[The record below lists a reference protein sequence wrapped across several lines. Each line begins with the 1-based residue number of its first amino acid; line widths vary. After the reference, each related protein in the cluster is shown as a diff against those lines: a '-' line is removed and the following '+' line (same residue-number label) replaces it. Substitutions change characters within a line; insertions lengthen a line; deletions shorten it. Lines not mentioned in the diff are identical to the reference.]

1 MAKRWLLKSEP
12 EVYPFAKLVEEKS
25 TTWDGVRNP
34 QARNNLAAMSV
45 GDLVF
50 FYHSHDTEVVGIAK
64 VTKTAFPDPTADDP
78 RWLAVGL
85 AAVEALPAPVSLEA
99 IKADKAL
106 RELQL
111 VTHSRLSVMPV
122 DAAQWAR
129 IEALSREAARGSSKG
144 ERPSEGR
151 PERGRKR
158 SAQRAAGERSKSV

>member
-1 MAKRWLLKSEP
+1 MA
-12 EVYPFAKLVEEKS
+12 
-25 TTWDGVRNP
+25 
-34 QARNNLAAMSV
+34 V

-50 FYHSHDTEVVGIAK
+50 FYHSHDNEVVGVAK

-85 AAVEALPAPVSLEA
+85 AAVEALPAPVSLDA
-99 IKADKAL
+99 IKADPAL

-129 IEALSREAARGSSKG
+129 IEALRARSRERL
-144 ERPSEGR
+144 RD
-151 PERGRKR
+151 R
-158 SAQRAAGERSKSV
+158 SRAAGCGFVSKFGRLATLWPPESSGVK

>member
-1 MAKRWLLKSEP
+1 MGKRWLLKSEP
-12 EVYPFAKLVEEKS
+12 EVYPFAKLVQDER

-34 QARNNLAAMSV
+34 QARNNLAAMAV

-78 RWLAVGL
+78 RWLAVEL
-85 AAVEALPAPVSLEA
+85 AALEALPAPVSLEA

-122 DAAQWAR
+122 GAAQWAR
-129 IEALSREAARGSSKG
+129 IEALSREAARS
-144 ERPSEGR
+144 SEGR

-158 SAQRAAGERSKSV
+158 RSRAQRGAAERSQSD

>member
-1 MAKRWLLKSEP
+1 MGKRWLLKSEP
-12 EVYPFAKLVEEKS
+12 EVYPFAKLVQDER

-78 RWLAVGL
+78 RWLAVEL
-85 AAVEALPAPVSLEA
+85 AAVEPLPAPVSLEA

-129 IEALSREAARGSSKG
+129 IEALSRDAARVPRSGKAPPAAASSRSSAGSRRS
-144 ERPSEGR
+144 GR
-151 PERGRKR
+151 PVPRP
-158 SAQRAAGERSKSV
+158 